1 MEQVRKK
8 TVRMSEIEALD
19 LISNVKE
26 QRCLWEKSHKD
37 HRKQAVRDQ
46 AWEIIS
52 INMGRDADEL
62 VEKWK
67 SLQASYRSFKS
78 RYKHAREE
86 IKWIY
91 YHAMQF
97 LDGINED
104 EKPITPTTPVEFMDS
119 GRVSENIQQVRKPKL
134 VLRKKLVP
142 HDIKRRLLMRRAFP
156 GRLNQP
162 VRHYTDAIQ
171 VEHVSIS
178 PPPIPPDI
186 LLAEDPVEPVAQST
200 SPLAGGKILHNAQ
213 PLNIPAAVVGKQDE
227 DFNYAQSVTYLLKQF
242 PPRTKRKLQIEIHD
256 LIVTAQKKEYEK
268 QFGKSYK

>member
-78 RYKHAREE
+78 RYN
-86 IKWIY
+86 
-91 YHAMQF
+91 
-97 LDGINED
+97 GINED